1 MSRRTVHDVMT
12 HDVVVAQPESTFK
25 EILELFHRNDI
36 TAVPIVDERR
46 HVLGIVSEADLIRK
60 EAVLWDNEDHRTVLR
75 RLRRREH
82 ARAQAMT
89 AQGLM
94 TTPVVTAR
102 SDWNIAEAAKVMDR
116 RKLKRLPVTGAEDIL
131 VGIVSRCDLLQP
143 FLRADGEIGAEIVHD
158 VLEKTLP
165 QPAAAL
171 RDVNLTVRDGVVT
184 LSGTVERKSLI
195 PIVEGLCRAVD
206 GVVDV
211 RQSLAYT
218 TDDTLIDLTRPPA
231 PDVSQ
236 PPGRATTPPAPTRT
250 AEHP

>member
-60 EAVLWDNEDHRTVLR
+60 EAGLWDTEDHRAVLE
-75 RLRRREH
+75 RLRHRER

-89 AQGLM
+89 ADGLM
-94 TTPVVTAR
+94 TSPVVTAR
-102 SDWNIAEAAKVMDR
+102 SDWNIADAAKVMHR
-116 RKLKRLPVTGAEDIL
+116 RKLKRLPVTGAEDML

-143 FLRADGEIGAEIVHD
+143 FLRADREIGAEIVHD

-165 QPAAAL
+165 QPANDL
-171 RDVNLTVRDGVVT
+171 RSVHLTVHDGVVT
-184 LSGTVERKSLI
+184 LSGTVGRKSLI
-195 PIVEGLCRAVD
+195 PIVERLCRTVD

-211 RQSLAYT
+211 RQSLAYA
-218 TDDTLIDLTRPPA
+218 TDDTLTDLTRPPA

-236 PPGRATTPPAPTRT
+236 PPGRATPPDPART
-250 AEHP
+250 TEHP